1 MDAVGN
7 AEATDEQCRESD
19 KDECCGNL
27 VQPLGN
33 PFAALGKRSDFPSRI
48 RECLLEF
55 LKPGIEILL
64 CLYPVFVIHA
74 ATRANQPGCL
84 HGLLRYHDRQAAPI
98 GVQAPIRLLLDK
110 TADSKGGGANL
121 NLVANRLAQAFC
133 QQWINNGAPLPFF
146 LGCKNTQGF
155 IRCQLQLAVKGIEGI
170 QNQYLGPEEAVTAA
184 SAYDGIEFPHQRNV
198 AGSAN
203 PFERLIG
210 QRLAGIQL
218 HIATEQRPGICQ
230 QTLLNHPVQAGCGR
244 DKRDAKNQAGQEN
257 LQCRDT

>member
-1 MDAVGN
+1 M
-7 AEATDEQCRESD
+7 
-19 KDECCGNL
+19 
-27 VQPLGN
+27 
-33 PFAALGKRSDFPSRI
+33 SRI

-64 CLYPVFVIHA
+64 GLYPVFVIHA
-74 ATRANQPGCL
+74 ATRANQSGCL
-84 HGLLRYHDRQAAPI
+84 DRLLRNHDRQAAPI
-98 GVQAPIRLLLDK
+98 GVQAPIRLLLNK
-110 TADSKGGGANL
+110 TADSKGGCADL

-133 QQWINNGAPLPFF
+133 QQRIDNSAPLPFF

-155 IRCQLQLAVKGIEGI
+155 IRSQLQFAVEGVQGIR
-170 QNQYLGPEEAVTAA
+170 NQYLGPEEAVAAA
-184 SAYDGIEFPHQRNV
+184 SAYDGIEFPNQRNI

-230 QTLLNHPVQAGCGR
+230 QTLLNHPVQAGCGS
-244 DKRDAKNQAGQEN
+244 DKRDAKNQAGQED